1 PARDAL
7 LDYLRCQSNSTL
19 AGLYALYRL
28 GDYPCSAAEAAKRY
42 RYSYELADQPIHHPH
57 AAADLVAK
65 APLAHGLRSGLEQL
79 GLRIESGPADAPSP
93 AVQRTTGSPREE
105 VDDDP

>member
-1 PARDAL
+1 L
-7 LDYLRCQSNSTL
+7 LEYLRCQSNSTL

-28 GDYPCSAAEAAKRY
+28 GDYLCSAAEAARRY

-65 APLAHGLRSGLEQL
+65 APLARGFRRGLEYL
-79 GLRIESGPADAPSP
+79 GLPPLLQPSQVGDELHP
-93 AVQRTTGSPREE
+93 VTQLE
-105 VDDDP
+105 D

>member
-28 GDYPCSAAEAAKRY
+28 GDYPCSAAEAARRY
-42 RYSYELADQPIHHPH
+42 RYSYEQADQPIHHPH
-57 AAADLVAK
+57 AAGDLVAK
-65 APLAHGLRSGLEQL
+65 APLARGLIRGLKHL
-79 GLRIESGPADAPSP
+79 GLPPLLQPSQVGDELHPVADLE
-93 AVQRTTGSPREE
+93 G
-105 VDDDP
+105 